1 MYSGGKGEGDMVSFA
16 SRDVEITAT
25 CRLCNSEHTMLVN
38 MEDVYDWR
46 DGKFVQDAFP
56 YLTADEREILISGTC
71 GKCFDSIFGDS
82 EDNDE

>member
-1 MYSGGKGEGDMVSFA
+1 MVSFA

-38 MEDVYDWR
+38 MEDAYDWR

-71 GKCFDSIFGDS
+71 GKCFDSIFGNS